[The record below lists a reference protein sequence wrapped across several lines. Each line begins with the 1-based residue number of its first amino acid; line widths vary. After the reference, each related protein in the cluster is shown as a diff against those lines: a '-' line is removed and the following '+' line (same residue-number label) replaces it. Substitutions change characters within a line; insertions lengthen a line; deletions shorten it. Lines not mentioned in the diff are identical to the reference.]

1 MNPQLNKVFSKIA
14 KAENKTELKSEKVE
28 LNIMQDFNNA
38 LDSLIEGNADGNR
51 AKNEAKS
58 IIQKAIKDYEMV
70 TPRIGRAIKSSM
82 ELEKAAKDLGL
93 DLPGKYGSAKDRLYD
108 EEKRNKEAIKKLQS
122 IKGDLNF

>member
-1 MNPQLNKVFSKIA
+1 MNPQLNKVFSKLA
-14 KAENKTELKSEKVE
+14 KEENKTELASEKVE

-82 ELEKAAKDLGL
+82 ELEQAAKDLGL

>member
-1 MNPQLNKVFSKIA
+1 
-14 KAENKTELKSEKVE
+14 
-28 LNIMQDFNNA
+28 MQDFENA
-38 LDSLIEGNADGNR
+38 LDSLIEGNSDGNR

-93 DLPGKYGSAKDRLYD
+93 DLPGKYNSAKERLYD

>member
-1 MNPQLNKVFSKIA
+1 MNPQLNKVFSKLA
-14 KAENKTELKSEKVE
+14 KEENKTELASEKVE